1 MTTIANSVQAT
12 AWNGPVGAH
21 WAAHPERYDTMVSGV
36 NDALF
41 AGADIAPGD
50 RVLDVGCGAG
60 ATTRIAA
67 RLAATG
73 HAVGVDISA
82 PLLARAREITAVEGV
97 PNAAYELADAQVHPF
112 PPAGYDVLISRGGVM
127 FFADHAAAFRNL
139 ARALRPGGR
148 LAFVCPRP
156 AGPDVEESRA
166 LGLFAGLLEGA
177 ARAAGQRSGARGG
190 PGPAA
195 EGGARTGTDTAPAPE
210 DRRTRA
216 AAQSAHAAMTAM
228 ASLSDPARIREALS
242 VYEDVSVTPVDTE
255 TVWGRDAPDAVRFL
269 LSRTPDQPIA
279 PDVRAALEDTLRP
292 YETARGVRL
301 RAAVWLVTGR
311 RSARRSV

>member
-1 MTTIANSVQAT
+1 MTTIANSVQAE

-21 WAAHPERYDTMVSGV
+21 WAAHQERYDTMVSGV

-60 ATTRIAA
+60 TTTRIAA

-82 PLLARAREITAVEGV
+82 PLLARAREITAAEGV
-97 PNAAYELADAQVHPF
+97 PNAAYELADAQVHRF

-166 LGLFAGLLEGA
+166 LGLLAGLLEGA
-177 ARAAGQRSGARGG
+177 ARAAGQRSGARDGTD
-190 PGPAA
+190 PAA
-195 EGGARTGTDTAPAPE
+195 EAGVRTGTDPTPVPDDRPTCAAP
-210 DRRTRA
+210 R
-216 AAQSAHAAMTAM
+216 SAHAAMTAM
-228 ASLSDPARIREALS
+228 AAMASLADPARIREALS
-242 VYEDVSVTPVDTE
+242 VYEDVAVTPVDTE

-269 LSRTPDQPIA
+269 LSRTPGQSIA
-279 PDVRAALEDTLRP
+279 PDTRAALEDTLRP
-292 YETARGVRL
+292 YETSRGVRL

-311 RSARRSV
+311 RSV

>member
-1 MTTIANSVQAT
+1 MTRIANSVQAQ

-21 WAAHPERYDTMVSGV
+21 WATHHARYDTMVAGV

-41 AGADIAPGD
+41 AGAAIEAGD

-82 PLLARAREITAVEGV
+82 PLLDTAREVTAAEGV
-97 PNAAYELADAQVHPF
+97 ANVAYERADAQIHPF
-112 PPAGYDVLISRGGVM
+112 PPAGYDVVISRGGVM

-156 AGPDVEESRA
+156 AGPDVEESRT
-166 LGLFAGLLEGA
+166 LGLLGKLLEGDQGDEG
-177 ARAAGQRSGARGG
+177 RQGDG
-190 PGPAA
+190 PGA
-195 EGGARTGTDTAPAPE
+195 GTAS
-210 DRRTRA
+210 
-216 AAQSAHAAMTAM
+216 AQVAM
-228 ASLSDPARIREALS
+228 AALSDPARIREVLQGYA
-242 VYEDVSVTPVDTE
+242 DVTVTPVEVHT
-255 TVWGRDAPDAVRFL
+255 TWGRDASDAVDFI
-269 LSRTPDQPIA
+269 LSRTPGRTVA
-279 PDVRAALEDTLRP
+279 AGTRAALEDTLRP
-292 YETARGVRL
+292 YETDDRGVRL
-301 RAAVWLVTGR
+301 RAAVWLVT
-311 RSARRSV
+311 ARRPEGLIRPSAPTHRTARQQ